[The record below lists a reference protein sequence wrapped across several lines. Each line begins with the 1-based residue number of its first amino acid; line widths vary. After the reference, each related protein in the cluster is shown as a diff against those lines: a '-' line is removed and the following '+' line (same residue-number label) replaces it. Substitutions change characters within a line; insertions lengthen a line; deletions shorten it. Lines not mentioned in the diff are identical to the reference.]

1 MKGFGTQPKLQGQ
14 IEVTEGHLQKLSNNF
29 VMTAAD
35 DEPSAPIDETL
46 YFVKNM
52 EFDVAIAIQSF
63 EVETLLTP
71 SPWKQMYKA
80 DCN

>member
-1 MKGFGTQPKLQGQ
+1 
-14 IEVTEGHLQKLSNNF
+14 
-29 VMTAAD
+29 MTAAD

-63 EVETLLTP
+63 EVETLLNSFALETDVQGRLQLEQTLGEP
-71 SPWKQMYKA
+71 SLSQA
-80 DCN
+80 A